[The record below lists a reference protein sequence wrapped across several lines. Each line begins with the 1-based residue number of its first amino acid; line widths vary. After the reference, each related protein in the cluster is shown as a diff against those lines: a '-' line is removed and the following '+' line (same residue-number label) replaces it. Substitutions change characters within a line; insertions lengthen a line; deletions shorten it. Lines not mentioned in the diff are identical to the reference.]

1 MRTSRKKA
9 GSPWSPENVVAKMTM
24 TALLS
29 GHLTLSSLPAG
40 STDQNDERKKDTEK
54 KTQMREREML
64 LVSLYAGYR

>member
-1 MRTSRKKA
+1 
-9 GSPWSPENVVAKMTM
+9 MTM

-64 LVSLYAGYR
+64 LVSVYSGYR

>member
-1 MRTSRKKA
+1 
-9 GSPWSPENVVAKMTM
+9 MTM

-29 GHLTLSSLPAG
+29 GHLTLSNLPAG